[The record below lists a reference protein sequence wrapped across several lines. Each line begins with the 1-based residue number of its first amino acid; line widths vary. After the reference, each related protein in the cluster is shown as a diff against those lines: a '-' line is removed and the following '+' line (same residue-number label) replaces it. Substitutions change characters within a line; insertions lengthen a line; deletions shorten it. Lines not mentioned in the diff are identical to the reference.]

1 MENDPKY
8 TAKSTQEFSKA
19 KNWIF
24 FSDLDSYLI
33 STQQS
38 CFSVT
43 EDKTEGRETLK
54 WAATE
59 GGCSKGLDTWYFLQF
74 EIHCR
79 AITINKSK
87 TCNIAVYVEIVLHKG
102 QAGKFYQIIFILK
115 DKKQGRETHARC
127 FDRKVN

>member
-24 FSDLDSYLI
+24 FSDLDSHLI

-43 EDKTEGRETLK
+43 EDKTEGRETQK

-59 GGCSKGLDTWYFLQF
+59 GGCSKGLTEHLNRGNTVFDDVYF
-74 EIHCR
+74 
-79 AITINKSK
+79 
-87 TCNIAVYVEIVLHKG
+87 Y
-102 QAGKFYQIIFILK
+102 
-115 DKKQGRETHARC
+115 
-127 FDRKVN
+127 